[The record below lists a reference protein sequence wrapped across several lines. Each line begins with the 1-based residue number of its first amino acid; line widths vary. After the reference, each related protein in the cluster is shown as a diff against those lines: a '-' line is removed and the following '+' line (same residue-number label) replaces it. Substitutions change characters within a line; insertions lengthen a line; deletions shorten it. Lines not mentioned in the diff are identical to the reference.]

1 MIHYKQKKKS
11 YVSPEIDIMECDE
24 EQHLMAGSNVTASG
38 DDQDPEGEWG
48 NAKAG
53 LRSGTDFEYED
64 DLEDDFNYQ
73 TYRKEMLW

>member
-11 YVSPEIDIMECDE
+11 YVSPEIEIMECGE
-24 EQHLMAGSNVTASG
+24 ESHLMAGSNVTASG
-38 DDQDPEGEWG
+38 EDQPWS
-48 NAKAG
+48 AKRG
-53 LRSGTDFEYED
+53 ILTDMDLDYEED